1 MVHVITQIFST
12 SIVVGDIGFFL
23 ISRNKRTIILAAL
36 HAAPIGWVL
45 EIASINLGFFSYS
58 IKQLIPIF
66 GLPLPILF
74 GWFFVILYGS
84 IVLTRLIELVN
95 RENRNLTRNEK
106 VKIYLEVAAIY
117 TFPVSWGPAI
127 ISVAYYIY
135 FWLQNNQGVLAS
147 HTWHVYDVI
156 GLPLFSYLLWIGVM
170 LYGIFICLLFFEKYK
185 NKSISNFEKF
195 ILTITCA
202 LTITPLGWG
211 IEFYGVGSHSPIWSY
226 NSSANN
232 PLTILGPYDIPYLIY
247 FGWFCILFIGM
258 YYILS
263 VSYDW
268 WLPKFIPK

>member
-1 MVHVITQIFST
+1 MVHVITQIFAT

-23 ISRNKRTIILAAL
+23 IARNKKTILFAAL
-36 HAAPIGWVL
+36 LASPLGWVL
-45 EIASINLGFFSYS
+45 EIFSIKVGFFSYS
-58 IKQLIPIF
+58 IKQLLPIF
-66 GLPLPILF
+66 GLPLPIWF

-84 IVLTRLIELVN
+84 IVITRLKELVD
-95 RENRNLTRNEK
+95 REERPLTRNEK
-106 VKIYLEVAAIY
+106 IVTYLEVAATY

-127 ISVAYYIY
+127 ISIGYYIY

-147 HTWHVYDVI
+147 HTWHVNDII
-156 GLPLFSYLLWIGVM
+156 GLPIFTYLLWIGVM
-170 LYGIFICLLFFEKYK
+170 LYGVLICLLFFERYK
-185 NKSISNFEKF
+185 NKTLSNLDKF

-226 NSSANN
+226 NSSASN
-232 PLTILGPYDIPYLIY
+232 PFTILGPYNIPYLIY
-247 FGWFCILFIGM
+247 FGWFCIIFIGM

-263 VSYDW
+263 VFYDW